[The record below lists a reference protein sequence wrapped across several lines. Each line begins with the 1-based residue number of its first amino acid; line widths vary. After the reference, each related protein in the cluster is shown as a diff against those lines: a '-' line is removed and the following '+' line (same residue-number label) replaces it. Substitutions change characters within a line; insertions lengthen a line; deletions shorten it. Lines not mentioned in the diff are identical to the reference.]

1 MGYPLLV
8 LILPHASS
16 NWDPRL
22 LNKICKYLE
31 SKILTWSS
39 FATSRGWLT
48 AESIGL
54 SGRFIQFNYYYL
66 FYIHESPAARCC
78 NFSLS
83 TVNNNHA
90 GNYVELSSC
99 KDETMFQN
107 LIVVI
112 GRDRRS
118 IQQHF
123 QLVVLVLMN
132 KGLKDVAT
140 HIELYWQLSINDL
153 VL

>member
-54 SGRFIQFNYYYL
+54 SGRFIQFNYHYL
-66 FYIHESPAARCC
+66 FYIHENPAARCC

-83 TVNNNHA
+83 TVNNNYA
-90 GNYVELSSC
+90 GNYVELMQRWDNVPEFDC
-99 KDETMFQN
+99 
-107 LIVVI
+107 
-112 GRDRRS
+112 R
-118 IQQHF
+118 
-123 QLVVLVLMN
+123 
-132 KGLKDVAT
+132 
-140 HIELYWQLSINDL
+140 YWQGQAQHTAALPISSISINEQGSEGCCNSYRTL
-153 VL
+153 LTVVN

>member
-1 MGYPLLV
+1 MQVPTETL
-8 LILPHASS
+8 A
-16 NWDPRL
+16 PRSM
-22 LNKICKYLE
+22 NKMFKCLE
-31 SKILTWSS
+31 PKIWTFSS
-39 FATSRGWLT
+39 FGGSRGWLT

-66 FYIHESPAARCC
+66 FYIHENPAARCC

-83 TVNNNHA
+83 TVNNNYA
-90 GNYVELSSC
+90 GNYVELMQRWDNVPEFDC
-99 KDETMFQN
+99 RYWQGQAQRT
-107 LIVVI
+107 
-112 GRDRRS
+112 
-118 IQQHF
+118 QQHF

-132 KGLKDVAT
+132 KGLRDVAT